1 MFEVYF
7 KNGTSVT
14 TTTLDMM
21 LATLRFR
28 RDITNVDTIVYKWRE
43 PHSYILHER
52 ATPVCVKNFE
62 ELERVLKNSFGL
74 RKYSF

>member
-7 KNGTSVT
+7 ANGTFVT
-14 TTTLDMM
+14 TTSLDMM

-28 RDITNVDTIVYKWRE
+28 RDITDVTQIVYKWRE
-43 PHSYILHER
+43 PRSYLPYEH
-52 ATPVCVKNFE
+52 ATPVHARNFE
-62 ELERVLKNSFGL
+62 ELEGVLKSTYGL